1 MRAGVTVAVGVL
13 RAGVARAAGAVG
25 ARAAGVVGARVA
37 GNVVELRRDVGDG
50 LLERPAGAE
59 LLDEGERWGVV
70 LAEAVLRV
78 SRKGVLRG
86 RGPWP
91 WRKGIWPLG
100 ASAGRSGVRW
110 RRRLAGGT
118 ECPVMRWSWRRLES
132 ERRVVLPV
140 LGR

>member
-1 MRAGVTVAVGVL
+1 MRRL
-13 RAGVARAAGAVG
+13 RSTEYGFERHLLKRGT
-25 ARAAGVVGARVA
+25 
-37 GNVVELRRDVGDG
+37 VVELRREVGDG
-50 LLERPAGAE
+50 LLERPAAE

-70 LAEAVLRV
+70 LADAVLRV
-78 SRKGVLRG
+78 SEKGALRG

-91 WRKGIWPLG
+91 GRKGIWPLG

-118 ECPVMRWSWRRLES
+118 ECPVMMLSRRRLES